1 MGSLSYGGTEYLFED
16 RLLQHL
22 QVVITT
28 KLRRRESFA
37 LSWIPAIESGT
48 RETIWVD
55 NGLPL
60 RFRYDEPAVPA
71 INRDWLEQ
79 LMEGTHRPT
88 GLLVGPEPV
97 EEKARRSSL

>member
-1 MGSLSYGGTEYLFED
+1 MGSLSYDGMEYPFED
-16 RLLQHL
+16 RTLQHL

-37 LSWIPAIESGT
+37 FSWVPAFESAG
-48 RETIWVD
+48 RETIWID

-71 INRDWLEQ
+71 INRDWLEV
-79 LMEGTHRPT
+79 LMEGTHRPS
-88 GLLVGPEPV
+88 GLTLLPEPPAK
-97 EEKARRSSL
+97 KARQSSL